1 MKKRARRFKQKKKI
15 IDPQR
20 RYEQFK
26 KQDETSSWKNVKT
39 IKKSDNTSR
48 LDYTQGRTIWIF
60 FIISYSDLMLKIYC
74 IFHILSKISS
84 ILYIYIQ

>member
-39 IKKSDNTSR
+39 IKKSDATNK
-48 LDYTQGRTIWIF
+48 LNYVQGTTI
-60 FIISYSDLMLKIYC
+60 SIYC
-74 IFHILSKISS
+74 HIN
-84 ILYIYIQ
+84 